1 MLGFIIGLFTGCFIG
16 VAIMCL
22 MRIAS
27 YTENK
32 QPTLYIE
39 KVTER
44 IHSRQTDCF
53 YYLYIEEV
61 KMKGK
66 FNYGVNYKQRL
77 C

>member
-44 IHSRQTDCF
+44 ILSRQTDYF

-61 KMKGK
+61 KIKGN
-66 FNYGVNYKQRL
+66 FNYGVN
-77 C
+77 

>member
-1 MLGFIIGLFTGCFIG
+1 MLGFIIGLFVGCFIG

-22 MRIAS
+22 MSIAS

-39 KVTER
+39 MVTER
-44 IHSRQTDCF
+44 ILSRQTDYF

-66 FNYGVNYKQRL
+66 INYGVNYKQRL

>member
-1 MLGFIIGLFTGCFIG
+1 MLGFIIGLSVGCFIG

-22 MRIAS
+22 MSIAS
-27 YTENK
+27 HTENK

-44 IHSRQTDCF
+44 VHSRQTDCF

-61 KMKGK
+61 KNERK
-66 FNYGVNYKQRL
+66 N
-77 C
+77 